1 MQKSS
6 GSIKMEA
13 RLRRDSTLMRA
24 HALIDWERLRTQLDG
39 LYKLEVSRTG
49 GREFI
54 DPLVTFKAVLLGQWH
69 SLSDPK
75 LEEALR
81 VRIDFMHFCG
91 LDLSD
96 GAPDETALCR
106 FRNRLIAS
114 GRLAGL
120 LAGVNS
126 ALQTHGL
133 TIKCAQGA
141 LIDATLVPTAA
152 HPKRSMI
159 IELDAT
165 GAPKF
170 NEDGSI
176 ARGTATASPKL
187 ADCTETRSGD
197 PDATWVRKGK
207 KNHFG
212 YSRYVTVAS
221 EGSYI
226 RRGTR
231 SSDQRR

>member
-1 MQKSS
+1 MK
-6 GSIKMEA
+6 
-13 RLRRDSTLMRA
+13 A
-24 HALIDWERLRTQLDG
+24 HALIDWDG
-39 LYKLEVSRTG
+39 LRARLAGLNKCEASRMGGQEV
-49 GREFI
+49 I
-54 DPLVTFKAVLLGQWH
+54 DPLVMFKAVLLGQWH
-69 SLSDPK
+69 NLSDSK

-91 LDLSD
+91 MDLSD
-96 GAPDETALCR
+96 EAPDETTLCR

-133 TIKCAQGA
+133 SVKCAQGA
-141 LIDATLVPTAA
+141 IIDVTLVWTAVRPRRDRA
-152 HPKRSMI
+152 

-170 NEDGSI
+170 HEDGTMPCSM
-176 ARGTATASPKL
+176 ATTSPKW
-187 ADCTETRSGD
+187 ANCTGTRSAD

-207 KNHFG
+207 KNHSG
-212 YSRYVTVAS
+212 YNL
-221 EGSYI
+221 
-226 RRGTR
+226 
-231 SSDQRR
+231 

>member
-1 MQKSS
+1 
-6 GSIKMEA
+6 MEA
-13 RLRRDSTLMRA
+13 GVGPDSTLMKA
-24 HALIDWERLRTQLDG
+24 HALIDWEGLRARLAG
-39 LYKLEVSRTG
+39 LNKCETSRMGGQEV
-49 GREFI
+49 I
-54 DPLVTFKAVLLGQWH
+54 DPLVMFKAVLLGQWH
-69 SLSDPK
+69 NLSDSK
-75 LEEALR
+75 LREALR

-91 LDLSD
+91 MDFSD
-96 GAPDETALCR
+96 NAPDETTLCR

-133 TIKCAQGA
+133 SVKRAQGA
-141 LIDATLVPTAA
+141 IIDVTLVWTTVRPRRDRT
-152 HPKRSMI
+152 

-170 NEDGSI
+170 HEDGTMPCS
-176 ARGTATASPKL
+176 TAMTSPKR
-187 ADCTETRSGD
+187 ANCTGTRSAD

-212 YSRYVTVAS
+212 HNL
-221 EGSYI
+221 
-226 RRGTR
+226 
-231 SSDQRR
+231 